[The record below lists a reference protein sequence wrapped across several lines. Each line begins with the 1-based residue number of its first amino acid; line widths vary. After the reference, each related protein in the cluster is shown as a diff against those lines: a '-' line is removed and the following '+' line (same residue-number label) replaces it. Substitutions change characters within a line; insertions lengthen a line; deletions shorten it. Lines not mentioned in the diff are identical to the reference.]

1 MPSVI
6 PGRHRRPCTR
16 AATALAGL
24 ACSAALAQPAV
35 RESAP
40 EPVVL
45 PPVRVTA
52 DPLGSDPLRAT
63 RPIGVLQSPALDRAL
78 DTSLGATLSGQ
89 PGVHGSGFGAGAS
102 RPIIRGLDGPRIRIT
117 DNGLDTLD
125 VSGLSPDHAV
135 AADPLSAERIEI
147 LRGPAALPFGG
158 GAVGGLVN
166 IVNDRIPLT
175 RLGAPTGR
183 LLAAS
188 DSASSGHTAA
198 VSLKAGAQG
207 FNWTIG
213 AFDRRAS
220 DYRIP
225 DRIVADDP
233 SSRARRLPNSYAS
246 GEGFSGGAS
255 WVGERVT
262 IGAAHSELSNRYGI
276 PTEGDVF
283 IRLRQQRS
291 EALARVEQPL
301 PGITHLKATLGE
313 GRYRHEEV
321 EGGGEVG
328 TAFANR
334 GREGRIELGHAPIG
348 GLRGVVGLQLRE
360 RTLEARGEEAYVPG
374 ARDRNDA
381 LFYVAERALG
391 PARLEFGW
399 RSERARLT
407 PESASGLPA
416 RRFGLQ
422 ALSAGIGLPLGDGY
436 RVAANLGSA
445 QRAPAIE
452 ELYASGA
459 HAATATWEVGD
470 PALRAE
476 RSLNL
481 DLSLR
486 RTTGTLR
493 WKAGAFANRFANYLY
508 GRTTDENGD
517 GIADRVDHE
526 NLVAN
531 SAADPGAGE
540 YMRLAYAQAGARF
553 AGLEFELEWRP
564 AGSVWSLRAF
574 GDLARGR
581 IDGEGNA
588 PRMAPSRLGLAAD
601 WQQGPWTGFVS
612 VLGVSGQSRLAAL
625 ETRTPGYQRVDAE
638 IAHRFG
644 SGDRAL
650 TVFLQG
656 RNLLDQTI
664 RLHTSWVKD
673 RVPMA
678 GRSVIAGLR
687 ARF

>member
-1 MPSVI
+1 MPLPPSGR
-6 PGRHRRPCTR
+6 PGLRRART
-16 AATALAGL
+16 ATALAGL
-24 ACSAALAQPAV
+24 ACTAALAQ
-35 RESAP
+35 SAP
-40 EPVVL
+40 REALPAPIVL

-63 RPIGVLQSPALDRAL
+63 RPIDVLQPPALERVL
-78 DTSLGATLSGQ
+78 DTSLGATLSSQ
-89 PGVHGSGFGAGAS
+89 PGVHSSGFGAGAG
-102 RPIIRGLDGPRIRIT
+102 RPVIRGLDGPRIRVT

-125 VSGLSPDHAV
+125 VSALSPDHAV
-135 AADPLSAERIEI
+135 AADPLAAERIEI

-166 IVNDRIPLT
+166 VVNERIPLT
-175 RLGAPTGR
+175 RLGAPSGR
-183 LLAAS
+183 ALVAS
-188 DSASSGHTAA
+188 DSASSGHTGA
-198 VSLKAGAQG
+198 VSLRAGAQG
-207 FNWTIG
+207 LNWTLG
-213 AFDRRAS
+213 AFDRHAG

-225 DRIVADDP
+225 GRIVADDP
-233 SSRARRLPNSYAS
+233 ASTARRLPNSAAR
-246 GEGFSGGAS
+246 GEGFSGGVS

-262 IGAAHSELSNRYGI
+262 IGAAHTALSNRYGI

-283 IRLRQQRS
+283 IRLRQHRS

-301 PGITHLKATLGE
+301 PGITQLRATLAE

-334 GREGRIELGHAPIG
+334 GREGRLELAHAPIA
-348 GLRGVVGLQLRE
+348 GLRGVIGVQLRE

-374 ARDRNDA
+374 ARDRNDG

-391 PARLEFGW
+391 PARLELGW
-399 RSERARLT
+399 RGERARLT
-407 PESASGLPA
+407 PEAASGLPA

-422 ALSAGIGLPLGDGY
+422 ALSAGIGLPVGDGY
-436 RVAANLGSA
+436 RIVANLGSA

-459 HAATATWEVGD
+459 HAATATWELGD
-470 PALRAE
+470 PSLRAE

-517 GIADRVDHE
+517 GIADRVDHD
-526 NLVAN
+526 NQLAN
-531 SAADPGAGE
+531 ATDPGAGE
-540 YMRLAYAQAGARF
+540 FTRLAYTQAGARF
-553 AGLEFELEWRP
+553 AGLEFELQWRP
-564 AGSVWSLRAF
+564 PASAWTLRAF

-588 PRMAPSRLGLAAD
+588 PRMAPARLGLAAD
-601 WQQGPWTGFVS
+601 WQQGPWSGFLS
-612 VLGVSGQSRLAAL
+612 VLAVSSQSRLAAL
-625 ETRTPGYQRVDAE
+625 ETRTSGYRRVDAE
-638 IAHRFG
+638 IAHRLG
-644 SGDRAL
+644 AGERAL
-650 TVFLQG
+650 TVYVQG
-656 RNLLDQTI
+656 RNLLDETI